1 MATIT
6 TDTGLCAQALRV
18 GKLVAFGTETVYGL
32 GANALDP
39 QAVARIFAAKER
51 PEFDPLIVHLAHA
64 KQVPTI
70 ADVNSPYIPTL
81 MERFWP
87 GPLTL
92 LLPRKDCIPDLVTS
106 GLPEV
111 GVRVPRHP
119 LALELLSAAGIPVAA
134 PSANLFGRISPT
146 TAQHVQDQ
154 LGNRI
159 DWILDGGSC
168 QVGIEST
175 VLRVDADGHG
185 TVLRPGGVTLEDLQT
200 VLPQVTLAPGLL
212 ESQAAASPG
221 QLLKHYAPRKPLR
234 IVSDWSAHPTVTNAV
249 GLVLDSPP
257 PGTFVAIEVLAPD
270 SSLVTAAANF
280 FAALRRLDAGPGEV
294 ILAEPFPQ
302 YGLGIALNDRL
313 RRAATGSGEI
323 SRTD

>member
-6 TDTGLCAQALRV
+6 TDTGLCAQALRA
-18 GKLVAFGTETVYGL
+18 GELVAFGTETVYGL

-64 KQVPTI
+64 DQVPTI
-70 ADVNSPYIPTL
+70 AEVNSPYIQTL

-92 LLPRKDCIPDLVTS
+92 LLPKIDCIPDLVTS

-119 LALELLSAAGIPVAA
+119 LALELLAAAGVPVAA

-154 LGNRI
+154 LGDRI
-159 DWILDGGSC
+159 EWILDGGPC
-168 QVGIEST
+168 LVGIEST
-175 VLRVDADGHG
+175 VLRVDASGHG
-185 TVLRPGGVTLEDLQT
+185 TVLRPGGVTLEELQT
-200 VLPQVTLAPGLL
+200 VLSHVTLAPGLL
-212 ESQAAASPG
+212 EFQASASPG

-234 IVSDWSAHPTVTNAV
+234 IVSNWSAQPSVPNAA
-249 GLVLDSPP
+249 GLVFDSPP
-257 PGTFVAIEVLAPD
+257 PGTFTALEVLAPD
-270 SSLVTAAANF
+270 RSLVTAAANF
-280 FAALRRLDAGPGEV
+280 FAALRRLDAGPGDV
-294 ILAEPFPQ
+294 ILAEPFPRH
-302 YGLGIALNDRL
+302 GLGIALNDRL
-313 RRAATGSGEI
+313 RRAAAGSGET
-323 SRTD
+323 SRED